1 MSKEKVDLPD
11 NFNPN
16 WVSQKTGSDGDKDT
30 FYGQRGSSNHG
41 HTVQNSNGDIKYAR
55 TQGGHV
61 KYDDNNSSSESSS
74 SGSGCFITTA
84 TLQAIKSD
92 NDNCDELLEF
102 RKFRDEILLSNPSDK
117 SLVETYY
124 VIAPKIV
131 ELINGD
137 KNPKNIYNMLWANY
151 ISRGFKLLKA
161 KEYLSAKD
169 LYVTMMKKLVKKYPS
184 VLSAN

>member
-30 FYGQRGSSNHG
+30 LYGQRGNSNHG

-74 SGSGCFITTA
+74 SGGGCFITTA
-84 TLQAIKSD
+84 TLQAIKSN
-92 NDNCDELLEF
+92 NDNCDELIEF
-102 RKFRDEILLSNPSDK
+102 RKFRDEVLLLSPSDK
-117 SLVETYY
+117 LLVETYY

-131 ELINGD
+131 ALINED
-137 KNPKNIYNMLWANY
+137 KNSKAIYTMLWTNY
-151 ISRGFKLLKA
+151 ISKGFELLKA
-161 KEYLSAKD
+161 NLYSSAKD
-169 LYVTMMKKLVKKYPS
+169 LYVAMVKELVRKYPI
-184 VLSAN
+184 VLIAN